1 MTIDENK
8 IWAHSGDSH
17 FLEPERLWDEIL
29 PSHLASRMPRSEKI
43 SEDEEIIHVDGQS
56 FTWRLPKV
64 MKPREDGK
72 LSMMELSHRPP
83 GARDLNARI
92 ADLDDEGI
100 WGEVIYASLG
110 MWESM
115 IQDRE
120 LVRVSTAA
128 ENEWKA
134 SEIKGLAPDRL
145 VPVASLPLRNM
156 DDAVAE
162 ARHAKE
168 LGLHAV
174 AMPTPGMPNSA
185 TLDTS
190 IEPLNSEAWEPLWD
204 VLEELGLVAAFHIG
218 GDPGEHTAYRGLGGA
233 VLNYTNS
240 TYSGQRAAMVMVA
253 SGALDRHPDLKML
266 VSEGGASWV
275 PFLGD
280 RMVEAYRQHSMFV
293 KPLLSRSPKE
303 ILYEQVYCS
312 FQHEES
318 AIGTY
323 TALGYHNVL
332 WGSDYPHLEGTFGH
346 TQKTLHELFDDQTP
360 EVTHRIT
367 RGSFEELFPHV
378 SAPPATSG
386 ASR

>member
-1 MTIDENK
+1 MTSSRVVTEDDK

-17 FLEPERLWDEIL
+17 FLEPAKLWDEIL
-29 PSHLASRMPRSEKI
+29 PKDLAARMPHSEKI
-43 SEDEEIIHVDGQS
+43 SEDEERITVDGQS
-56 FTWRLPKV
+56 FTWRIPKV
-64 MKPREDGK
+64 MQPSKDGK
-72 LSMMELSHRPP
+72 PSMSELSHRPP
-83 GARDLNARI
+83 GARDLQARL
-92 ADLDDEGI
+92 ADLDQEGI

-110 MWESM
+110 MWEAL
-115 IQDRE
+115 IQDGE

-134 SEIKGLAPDRL
+134 SAIQGLAPDRL
-145 VPVASLPLRNM
+145 VPVASLPLRDM

-174 AMPTPGMPNSA
+174 ALPTPGMPNSK

-190 IEPLNSEAWEPLWD
+190 IEPLNSEKWEPLWTA
-204 VLEELGLVAAFHIG
+204 LEELELVGAFHIG

-253 SGALDRHPDLKML
+253 SGALDRHPNLKIL
-266 VSEGGASWV
+266 ISEGGASWV

-318 AIGTY
+318 AVGTY
-323 TALGYHNVL
+323 TALGYPNVL

-346 TQKTLHELFDDQTP
+346 TQKTLHELFDDQSA
-360 EVTHRIT
+360 EVQHRIT
-367 RGSFEELFPHV
+367 QGTFEELFPHV
-378 SAPPATSG
+378 SAPA
-386 ASR
+386 

>member
-1 MTIDENK
+1 MVDAQKK

-17 FLEPERLWDEIL
+17 FLEPENLWDDIL
-29 PSHLASRMPRSEKI
+29 PAHLAARMPKSEKI
-43 SEDEEIIHVDGQS
+43 NEDEELITVDGKS

-72 LSMMELSHRPP
+72 PSMMEISHRPP
-83 GARDLNARI
+83 GARDLSARL
-92 ADLDDEGI
+92 ADLDEEGI

-110 MWESM
+110 MWEAL
-115 IQDRE
+115 ITDRE
-120 LVRVSTAA
+120 LVRISAAA

-134 SEIKGLAPDRL
+134 SEVQGLAPDRL

-168 LGLHAV
+168 IGLHAV
-174 AMPTPGMPNSA
+174 ALPTPGMPNSA
-185 TLDTS
+185 TLDKT

-204 VLEELGLVAAFHIG
+204 ELEDLELVAAFHIG

-253 SGALDRHPDLKML
+253 SGALDRHPDLKVL
-266 VSEGGASWV
+266 ISEGGASWV

-280 RMVEAYRQHSMFV
+280 RMVEGYRQHSMFV
-293 KPLLSRSPKE
+293 KPVLTRSPKE
-303 ILYEQVYCS
+303 ILYNQVYCS

-318 AIGTY
+318 AIPTF
-323 TALGYHNVL
+323 TACGYRNVL

-346 TQKTLHELFDDQTP
+346 TQKTLHELFDDQSE
-360 EVTHRIT
+360 EVAGRIM
-367 RGSFEELFPHV
+367 RGTFEELFPHV
-378 SAPPATSG
+378 SVPPNG
-386 ASR
+386 